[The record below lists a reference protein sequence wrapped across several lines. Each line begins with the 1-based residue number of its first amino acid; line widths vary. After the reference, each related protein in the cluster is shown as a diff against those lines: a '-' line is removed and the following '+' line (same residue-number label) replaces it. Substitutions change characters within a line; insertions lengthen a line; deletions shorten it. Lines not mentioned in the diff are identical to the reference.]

1 MLTKSLLVQ
10 VLNNRMF
17 DARGDSNGKRLEEEI
32 VEQQGDPADKTLGF
46 QLPEDEPG
54 QVSRM

>member
-1 MLTKSLLVQ
+1 
-10 VLNNRMF
+10 MF
-17 DARGDSNGKRLEEEI
+17 DGRGESNGKRLEEEI
-32 VEQQGDPADKTLGF
+32 VEQQGDSVDKTFGF

>member
-1 MLTKSLLVQ
+1 
-10 VLNNRMF
+10 MF
-17 DARGDSNGKRLEEEI
+17 DTRGDANGKRLEEDI
-32 VEQQGDPADKTLGF
+32 GEQHGDSADKTYGF

>member
-1 MLTKSLLVQ
+1 
-10 VLNNRMF
+10 MF
-17 DARGDSNGKRLEEEI
+17 DGRGESNGKRLEEEM
-32 VEQQGDPADKTLGF
+32 VEQQQGDPADKTFGF